1 MIKGGLNKVKDKKM
15 SDYEH
20 AQSASEGDEI
30 ERVLEEKKQVLKGRR
45 APKAGAKRASKNEDD
60 EDTIEIREFD
70 LNSMPPFSPKDE
82 KNGVKIVV
90 IGKPGTGELIC
101 L

>member
-1 MIKGGLNKVKDKKM
+1 M
-15 SDYEH
+15 SDYEEERLGSKEEVH
-20 AQSASEGDEI
+20 SGSDGDDV
-30 ERVLEEKKQVLKGRR
+30 ERLLEEKKQAMKGRR
-45 APKAGAKRASKNEDD
+45 GPKGGTKRAPRDDD
-60 EDTIEIREFD
+60 EETIEIREFD

-90 IGKPGTGELIC
+90 IGKPGTGESIC